1 MGGFERGRDSY
12 VPEVKA
18 KPSPS
23 KGYSS
28 YSTMGGF
35 EKGRDSYV
43 PEVKAKTPTGIMSPS
58 EPDNE
63 EDNNSFVSNVTNTA
77 KAIFSAIRGS
87 AIGPASMLNIAF
99 GLAGGEGQARE
110 NVVFTKQ
117 PVKSN
122 QFKLGTGDFK
132 YTTSDAGIMRKPYEA
147 QRMLDVN
154 KPKGKGTIA
163 DQLNAFR
170 RIEKQNN
177 KSVWGPVH
185 SQYYQ
190 QANEYMGTP
199 TQLSSTAKDVY
210 NIGTW
215 GELNTDEPITKLL
228 NFIGTGEGGYNS
240 SNTGTIGG
248 KIIHFNHATVRAG
261 KKLEEMTIAEV
272 RPFQAITDPNNRDR
286 LFTIGKYQL
295 IPKTFEMAVTALG
308 LPDDTVLTPK
318 IQDMLGVYLVS
329 KKPGRKNLSNFLT
342 GKSNVSTERAM
353 LDLAL
358 EFASV
363 PSPVNIKKGKYGKY
377 PLRDI
382 VAGESVYVNVN
393 TVVGGNAASHTI
405 LQTLKILE
413 AVKGSLPVEVVTPK
427 TPALMQRPIIRP
439 KFDTVAKMLQNWEAE
454 TNKKRKTKIAK
465 NIQKRVGVKAD
476 GIIGKNTI
484 AAIKKAGVTTENDI

>member
-1 MGGFERGRDSY
+1 MGGFERGRDSDDDD
-12 VPEVKA
+12 A
-18 KPSPS
+18 
-23 KGYSS
+23 GYED
-28 YSTMGGF
+28 GGDV
-35 EKGRDSYV
+35 E
-43 PEVKAKTPTGIMSPS
+43 PTTGIMSPT
-58 EPDNE
+58 EPDNGD
-63 EDNNSFVSNVTNTA
+63 DNDSFVSNVTNTA
-77 KAIFSAIRGS
+77 KALFSAIKGS

-99 GLAGGEGQARE
+99 GLAGGEGQATE

-117 PVKSN
+117 QAKSN

-132 YTTSDAGIMRKPYEA
+132 FTESSVPVTPKDAGIMRKPYEA
-147 QRMLDVN
+147 QRMLDAN

-170 RIEKQNN
+170 RIERQNN

-190 QANEYMGTP
+190 QADEYMGTP

-329 KKPGRKNLSNFLT
+329 KKPGRENLSNFLT

-382 VAGESVYVNVN
+382 VAGESVYVGVN
-393 TVVGGNAASHTI
+393 TIVGGNAASHTV

-439 KFDTVAKMLQNWEAE
+439 KFDTVAKMLQTWEAE
-454 TNKKRKTKIAK
+454 TNKKLKTKIAK

-484 AAIKKAGVTTENDI
+484 AAIKKAGVTT

>member
-1 MGGFERGRDSY
+1 MAYSSYSTMGGFERGRDSY

-43 PEVKAKTPTGIMSPS
+43 PEVKAKPPTGIMSPPK
-58 EPDNE
+58 PDNE

-87 AIGPASMLNIAF
+87 AIGPASMLNIAV
-99 GLAGGEGQARE
+99 GLAGGESQATE
-110 NVVFTKQ
+110 SPAVTKQ
-117 PVKSN
+117 QVRVAP
-122 QFKLGTGDFK
+122 TPFK
-132 YTTSDAGIMRKPYEA
+132 YSPGKFKFSTSPVTKT
-147 QRMLDVN
+147 N
-154 KPKGKGTIA
+154 TIA
-163 DQLNAFR
+163 EQLKSFR
-170 RIEKQNN
+170 TIEKQNN

-185 SQYYQ
+185 NQYYQ

-199 TQLSSTAKDVY
+199 TQLSSTVKDAY

-215 GELNTDEPITKLL
+215 GELNTNEPITKLL

-295 IPKTFEMAVTALG
+295 IPKTFEMAVAALG

-382 VAGESVYVNVN
+382 VAGESVYVGVN
-393 TVVGGNAASHTI
+393 TIVGGNAASHTI

-454 TNKKRKTKIAK
+454 TNKKLKTKIAK

-484 AAIKKAGVTTENDI
+484 AAIKKAGVTTEKGSQ